1 MGICNNS
8 AIKDDS
14 CSICC
19 CFCLDLLE
27 NGKFCS
33 NFRSPHL
40 PLDRLVEYGPFNPQN
55 ETCFLRWPTT
65 VAAKEITVT
74 FTVKRKDSPKKWKT
88 SRQKEKDSLQKKKPP
103 SPHAL
108 FYAARTLLFFLPRG
122 YFFSRES
129 FTFNLP
135 WRLFFLLWG
144 FFFSREAFPFSRE
157 VLHFAVSIFL
167 CWEVIS
173 FTVTVVGHRS
183 VFWLVKNTYLTPLTN
198 QTQNLEINWSRA
210 FSRAWLQRH
219 SLRVLMCPYCDFF
232 RSYLSL
238 WSLGVWSYDT
248 QPVKN
253 DIRNQAPVC
262 NWRSLIKWLL
272 IKYKT
277 EISWRTFKWGNMN

>member
-27 NGKFCS
+27 NGKFYS
-33 NFRSPHL
+33 KFRSPHL
-40 PLDRLVEYGPFNPQN
+40 PLDRLVKYGPFNPQN

-88 SRQKEKDSLQKKKPP
+88 SRQKEKDSLRKKKPP

-108 FYAARTLLFFLPRG
+108 FYAAKTLLFFLPRG

-135 WRLFFLLWG
+135 WRLFFLPWG
-144 FFFSREAFPFSRE
+144 FFFSHEVFLFCREAFPFSRE
-157 VLHFAVSIFL
+157 VLYFAVSIFF

-183 VFWLVKNTYLTPLTN
+183 FFDWFRILTSPP
-198 QTQNLEINWSRA
+198 W
-210 FSRAWLQRH
+210 
-219 SLRVLMCPYCDFF
+219 P
-232 RSYLSL
+232 
-238 WSLGVWSYDT
+238 
-248 QPVKN
+248 
-253 DIRNQAPVC
+253 IR
-262 NWRSLIKWLL
+262 RRI
-272 IKYKT
+272 
-277 EISWRTFKWGNMN
+277 

>member
-33 NFRSPHL
+33 KFRSPHL
-40 PLDRLVEYGPFNPQN
+40 PLDRFNPQN

-108 FYAARTLLFFLPRG
+108 FYAAKTLLFFLPRG

-135 WRLFFLLWG
+135 WRLFFLPWG

-157 VLHFAVSIFL
+157 VLHFAVSIFFL
-167 CWEVIS
+167 
-173 FTVTVVGHRS
+173 
-183 VFWLVKNTYLTPLTN
+183 L
-198 QTQNLEINWSRA
+198 
-210 FSRAWLQRH
+210 
-219 SLRVLMCPYCDFF
+219 
-232 RSYLSL
+232 RSYFFYRDSC
-238 WSLGVWSYDT
+238 G
-248 QPVKN
+248 P
-253 DIRNQAPVC
+253 P
-262 NWRSLIKWLL
+262 
-272 IKYKT
+272 
-277 EISWRTFKWGNMN
+277 

>member
-33 NFRSPHL
+33 KFRSPHL

-88 SRQKEKDSLQKKKPP
+88 SRQKEKDSLQKKKTSQ
-103 SPHAL
+103 SP
-108 FYAARTLLFFLPRG
+108 RSLLCRENIVIFFLPRG
-122 YFFSRES
+122 YSFCRES
-129 FTFNLP
+129 FTFNCREGYSFCLP
-135 WRLFFLLWG
+135 WG
-144 FFFSREAFPFSRE
+144 FFFSREVLLFYREAFPFSRE

-173 FTVTVVGHRS
+173 FTATVVGHRS
-183 VFWLVKNTYLTPLTN
+183 FLDWFRILTSPP
-198 QTQNLEINWSRA
+198 W
-210 FSRAWLQRH
+210 
-219 SLRVLMCPYCDFF
+219 P
-232 RSYLSL
+232 
-238 WSLGVWSYDT
+238 
-248 QPVKN
+248 
-253 DIRNQAPVC
+253 IR
-262 NWRSLIKWLL
+262 RRI
-272 IKYKT
+272 
-277 EISWRTFKWGNMN
+277 